1 MLYEYMDNALPVI
14 INAANARLRYGE
26 SVKIKKRDLKALEKK
41 LNLEKIETSL
51 YDYKPPED
59 VRKLMREAYEELV
72 DQDIEP
78 SPTIA
83 NLKAMLES
91 NDKYFRLW
99 FIIYIYDFLSQRI
112 FNVSAIVVVSI
123 KLSAELNNRVVE

>member
-91 NDKYFRLW
+91 NDKYFRL
-99 FIIYIYDFLSQRI
+99 
-112 FNVSAIVVVSI
+112 
-123 KLSAELNNRVVE
+123 